1 MRAHPRPT
9 DPPLRS
15 PLPPEEQRT
24 SADQR
29 LQQNGNGDV
38 VIPLDLGEIVLLPR
52 LWDLDLVDSGP
63 GGVLMRSKTLA
74 VEVVFDD
81 GNAAVVDVHADQ
93 LGLDILP

>member
-1 MRAHPRPT
+1 MRAHPRSF

-24 SADQR
+24 SADR
-29 LQQNGNGDV
+29 LLQQNRNGDV

-52 LWDLDLVDSGP
+52 LWDLDLVDAGQD
-63 GGVLMRSKTLA
+63 GVLMRSRTLA

-93 LGLDILP
+93 LGLEILP